1 MKFGIDLGG
10 SHVAI
15 GLVDENSEIIEKRT
29 YYMND
34 RRNVSLENYIVSS
47 IVHGINEIL
56 QSTRYNLCQI
66 ESIGIATPGN
76 PKDGYIK
83 NVVNLG
89 IKEFNITQKL
99 REAFGSKELKINIQ
113 NDGKC
118 AALAEKYKGSLKDYN
133 DCVFLCIGTG
143 IGGAAFFGGKFIRPI
158 RNAGFEFGHM
168 VINKNGEQ
176 CNCGNK
182 GCFEVYCSKKK
193 FKEQM
198 QKILG
203 ITEYVGAADL
213 TKAVEENMN
222 NDDVK
227 NLLEEYVDNLALGIA
242 NIINILEPE
251 AISIGVSMSHYEKLI
266 FGRLKEKIYR
276 PPYSAK
282 PYMPASLPGIHI
294 PLWPAKSLHR
304 CANTPRLRLKKG
316 CGGRRLT
323 T

>member
-34 RRNVSLENYIVSS
+34 RRNVSLEDYIVSS

-76 PKDGYIK
+76 PREGHIK
-83 NVVNLG
+83 NAVNLG
-89 IKEFNITQKL
+89 IADFNLEKALRDKFKEQYI
-99 REAFGSKELKINIQ
+99 GKINML

-118 AALAEKYKGSLKDYN
+118 AGLAEKNNGSLKNYS

-143 IGGAAFFGGKFIRPI
+143 IGSAVFLNNQFLQPI

-182 GCFEVYCSKKK
+182 GCFEAYCSKKK

-198 QKILG
+198 QN
-203 ITEYVGAADL
+203 TRNY
-213 TKAVEENMN
+213 
-222 NDDVK
+222 
-227 NLLEEYVDNLALGIA
+227 
-242 NIINILEPE
+242 
-251 AISIGVSMSHYEKLI
+251 
-266 FGRLKEKIYR
+266 RIYWSCR
-276 PPYSAK
+276 FNK
-282 PYMPASLPGIHI
+282 
-294 PLWPAKSLHR
+294 R
-304 CANTPRLRLKKG
+304 N
-316 CGGRRLT
+316 RRKYGQ
-323 T
+323 

>member
-34 RRNVSLENYIVSS
+34 RKNVSLEDYIVSS
-47 IVHGINEIL
+47 IVHGVNEIL
-56 QSTRYNLCQI
+56 QNTKYNLCQI

-99 REAFGSKELKINIQ
+99 REAFGSKDLKINLQ

-118 AALAEKYKGSLKDYN
+118 AALAEKYKGSLKEYN
-133 DCVFLCIGTG
+133 DCAFLCIGTG
-143 IGGAAFFGGKFIRPI
+143 IGGAAFFGGKFVKPI

-182 GCFEVYCSKKK
+182 GCFEAYCSKKK

-203 ITEYVGAADL
+203 ITEYVGATDL
-213 TKAVEENMN
+213 TKAIEENMEN
-222 NDDVK
+222 SEVK
-227 NLLEEYVDNLALGIA
+227 NLLEDYVDNLALGIA

-251 AISIGVSMSHYEKLI
+251 AISIGGSMSHYEKLI
-266 FGRLKEKIYR
+266 FSRLREKIKNGEYLFNKEN
-276 PPYSAK
+276 PPKILSAQ
-282 PYMPASLPGIHI
+282 AGNDSGII
-294 PLWPAKSLHR
+294 GATLIE
-304 CANTPRLRLKKG
+304 
-316 CGGRRLT
+316 
-323 T
+323 

>member
-15 GLVDENSEIIEKRT
+15 GLVDDNHEIIEKRT

-34 RRNVSLENYIVSS
+34 RGEQPLENYILSS
-47 IVHGINEIL
+47 IVTGINEIL
-56 QSTRYNLCQI
+56 MSTKNTLEKI
-66 ESIGIATPGN
+66 ETIGIATPGN

-83 NVVNLG
+83 NVVNLE

-99 REAFGSKELKINIQ
+99 RESFGSKNLKINIQ

-143 IGGAAFFGGKFIRPI
+143 IGGAAFFGGKFIRPM

-251 AISIGVSMSHYEKLI
+251 AISIGGSMSHYEKLI
-266 FGRLKEKIYR
+266 FGRLKEKIYSGEYLFNKEN
-276 PPYSAK
+276 PPKILTAQ
-282 PYMPASLPGIHI
+282 AGNDAGIVGATLI
-294 PLWPAKSLHR
+294 F
-304 CANTPRLRLKKG
+304 
-316 CGGRRLT
+316 
-323 T
+323 

>member
-34 RRNVSLENYIVSS
+34 RKNVSLEDYIVRS
-47 IVHGINEIL
+47 IVHGVNEIL
-56 QSTRYNLCQI
+56 QNTKYNLCQI

-99 REAFGSKELKINIQ
+99 REAFGSKDLKINLQ

-118 AALAEKYKGSLKDYN
+118 AALAEKYKGSLKEYN
-133 DCVFLCIGTG
+133 DCAFLCIGTG
-143 IGGAAFFGGKFIRPI
+143 IGGAAFFGGKFVKPI

-182 GCFEVYCSKKK
+182 GCFEAYCSKKK

-203 ITEYVGAADL
+203 ITEYVGATDL
-213 TKAVEENMN
+213 TKAIEENMEN
-222 NDDVK
+222 SEVK
-227 NLLEEYVDNLALGIA
+227 NLLEDYVDNLALGIA

-251 AISIGVSMSHYEKLI
+251 AISIGGSMSHYEKLI
-266 FGRLKEKIYR
+266 FSRLREKINNGEYLFNKEN
-276 PPYSAK
+276 PPKILSAQ
-282 PYMPASLPGIHI
+282 AGNDSGII
-294 PLWPAKSLHR
+294 GATLIE
-304 CANTPRLRLKKG
+304 
-316 CGGRRLT
+316 
-323 T
+323 

>member
-34 RRNVSLENYIVSS
+34 RRNVSLEDYIVSS
-47 IVHGINEIL
+47 IVHGVNEIL
-56 QSTRYNLCQI
+56 QSTKYNLCQI

-89 IKEFNITQKL
+89 IKEFNIAQKL
-99 REAFGSKELKINIQ
+99 RESFGSKNLKINIQ

-143 IGGAAFFGGKFIRPI
+143 IGGAAFFGGKFIRPM

-168 VINKNGEQ
+168 VIEKNGRE
-176 CNCGNK
+176 CNCGKK
-182 GCFEVYCSKKK
+182 GCFETYASMKRLKQTVI
-193 FKEQM
+193 EQLKLDKDM
-198 QKILG
+198 QSEEIQNYIRKNINDENVSNIIDEYIENVAIG
-203 ITEYVGAADL
+203 IS
-213 TKAVEENMN
+213 
-222 NDDVK
+222 
-227 NLLEEYVDNLALGIA
+227 
-242 NIINILEPE
+242 NIINIFEPE
-251 AISIGVSMSHYEKLI
+251 AICFGGSFSYYDDI
-266 FGRLKEKIYR
+266 FIPRLKIKLKDYLFNKDDNIELI
-276 PPYSAK
+276 SAK
-282 PYMPASLPGIHI
+282 LKNDAGII
-294 PLWPAKSLHR
+294 GSVL
-304 CANTPRLRLKKG
+304 
-316 CGGRRLT
+316 
-323 T
+323 

>member
-34 RRNVSLENYIVSS
+34 RKNVSLEDYIVRS
-47 IVHGINEIL
+47 IVHGVNEIL
-56 QSTRYNLCQI
+56 QNTKYNLCQI

-99 REAFGSKELKINIQ
+99 REAFGSKDLKINLQ

-118 AALAEKYKGSLKDYN
+118 AALAEKYKGSLKEYN
-133 DCVFLCIGTG
+133 DCAFLCIGTG
-143 IGGAAFFGGKFIRPI
+143 IGGAAFFGGKFVKPI

-182 GCFEVYCSKKK
+182 GCFEAYCSKKK

-198 QKILG
+198 QKILR
-203 ITEYVGAADL
+203 ITEYVGATDL
-213 TKAVEENMN
+213 TKAIEENMEN
-222 NDDVK
+222 SEVK
-227 NLLEEYVDNLALGIA
+227 NLLEDYVDNLALGIA

-251 AISIGVSMSHYEKLI
+251 AISIGGSMSHYEKLI
-266 FGRLKEKIYR
+266 FSRLREKINNGEYLFNKEN
-276 PPYSAK
+276 PPKILSAQ
-282 PYMPASLPGIHI
+282 AGNDSGII
-294 PLWPAKSLHR
+294 GATLIE
-304 CANTPRLRLKKG
+304 
-316 CGGRRLT
+316 
-323 T
+323 

>member
-34 RRNVSLENYIVSS
+34 RKNVSLEDYIVTS
-47 IVHGINEIL
+47 IVHGVNEIL
-56 QSTRYNLCQI
+56 QNTKYNLCQI

-83 NVVNLG
+83 NIVNLG

-99 REAFGSKELKINIQ
+99 REAFGSKDLKINLQ

-118 AALAEKYKGSLKDYN
+118 AALAEKYKGSLKEYN
-133 DCVFLCIGTG
+133 DCAFLCIGTG
-143 IGGAAFFGGKFIRPI
+143 IGGAAFFGGKFVKPI

-182 GCFEVYCSKKK
+182 GCFEAYCSKKK
-193 FKEQM
+193 YKEQM

-203 ITEYVGAADL
+203 ITEYVGATDL
-213 TKAVEENMN
+213 TKAIEETRENSE
-222 NDDVK
+222 VK
-227 NLLEEYVDNLALGIA
+227 NLLEDYVDNLALGIA

-251 AISIGVSMSHYEKLI
+251 AISIGGSMSHYEKLI
-266 FGRLKEKIYR
+266 FSRLREKINNGEYLFNKEN
-276 PPYSAK
+276 PPKILSAQ
-282 PYMPASLPGIHI
+282 AGNDSGII
-294 PLWPAKSLHR
+294 GATLIE
-304 CANTPRLRLKKG
+304 
-316 CGGRRLT
+316 
-323 T
+323 

>member
-1 MKFGIDLGG
+1 MCGI
-10 SHVAI
+10 SKK
-15 GLVDENSEIIEKRT
+15 NTKR
-29 YYMND
+29 
-34 RRNVSLENYIVSS
+34 
-47 IVHGINEIL
+47 
-56 QSTRYNLCQI
+56 
-66 ESIGIATPGN
+66 
-76 PKDGYIK
+76 
-83 NVVNLG
+83 
-89 IKEFNITQKL
+89 
-99 REAFGSKELKINIQ
+99 
-113 NDGKC
+113 
-118 AALAEKYKGSLKDYN
+118 SLKDYN

-251 AISIGVSMSHYEKLI
+251 AISIGGSMSHYEKLI
-266 FGRLKEKIYR
+266 FGRLKEKIYSGEYLFNKEN
-276 PPYSAK
+276 PPKILTAQ
-282 PYMPASLPGIHI
+282 AGNDAGIVGATLI
-294 PLWPAKSLHR
+294 S
-304 CANTPRLRLKKG
+304 
-316 CGGRRLT
+316 
-323 T
+323 

>member
-34 RRNVSLENYIVSS
+34 RRNVSLEDYIVSS
-47 IVHGINEIL
+47 IVHGVNEIL
-56 QSTRYNLCQI
+56 QSTKYNLCQI

-89 IKEFNITQKL
+89 IKEFNIAQKL
-99 REAFGSKELKINIQ
+99 RESFGSKNLKINIQ

-143 IGGAAFFGGKFIRPI
+143 IGGAAFFGGKFIRPM

-168 VINKNGEQ
+168 VINKNGEK

-203 ITEYVGAADL
+203 IAEYVGAADL
-213 TKAVEENMN
+213 TKAVEEN
-222 NDDVK
+222 
-227 NLLEEYVDNLALGIA
+227 I
-242 NIINILEPE
+242 
-251 AISIGVSMSHYEKLI
+251 
-266 FGRLKEKIYR
+266 
-276 PPYSAK
+276 
-282 PYMPASLPGIHI
+282 
-294 PLWPAKSLHR
+294 
-304 CANTPRLRLKKG
+304 
-316 CGGRRLT
+316 
-323 T
+323 